1 MVSACLFVGSS
12 PNEASDGWSGRCSCL
27 NSKCVKVEKLQ
38 GYQQERV
45 EKGQLEWTC
54 AEMTGLQEESDD
66 LCGMERSGSATGSP

>member
-1 MVSACLFVGSS
+1 MEGKVFLPEFKVCQGG
-12 PNEASDGWSGRCSCL
+12 EAPGTG
-27 NSKCVKVEKLQ
+27 

-66 LCGMERSGSATGSP
+66 LCGMALSGSATGSP